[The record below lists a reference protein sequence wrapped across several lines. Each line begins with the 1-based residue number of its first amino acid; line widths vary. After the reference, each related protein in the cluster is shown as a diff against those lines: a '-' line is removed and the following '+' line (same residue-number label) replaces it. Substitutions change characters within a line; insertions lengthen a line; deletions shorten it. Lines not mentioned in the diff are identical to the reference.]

1 LSLIISTGFW
11 PSFLHLKLFFIH
23 IFSQIRHLGI
33 DHLSEYS
40 KEMFHCKWDIAEKM
54 ILRIYSRELTNG
66 KKKARIELQ
75 QNPRINIE

>member
-1 LSLIISTGFW
+1 M
-11 PSFLHLKLFFIH
+11 
-23 IFSQIRHLGI
+23 HLGI